1 MLPVSLFESE
11 VVGPLAER
19 LRPHSL
25 EEVIGQDH
33 LLGKDGALRRMLTKG
48 RLASFILWGPPG
60 VGKTTIARLIVQ
72 EAGLEFVQLSAVLSG
87 TADLRRHIDVA
98 RNLRAGAGKQTAMFI
113 DELHRFNRTTQ
124 DALLPHVEDGTIV
137 LIGATTENPS
147 FSLVGALLSRARVF
161 TLERFGAEALERLL
175 QRAEAHEGVPLPL
188 DENARTL
195 LKDMADGDARYLLN
209 LCEELF
215 QLRATPPLSPEQL
228 AEKLQKRAPVYDK
241 GQDNHYNL
249 LSCFHKSLRGS
260 DVQAAL
266 YWAARMMNAGE
277 DANVLFRRL
286 ACAASEDVGMADPQA
301 LVQVMTAWE
310 AFRRVG
316 WPEARL
322 FMGQAI
328 AYVAT
333 APKSNASY
341 RAFNAAL
348 GLAREEGSLDPPMHI
363 LNAPTSLMKELGYH
377 QGYRYDHDH
386 PDAFAGQEFFPDRLA
401 GDPRTTFYEP
411 EERGYEREIRK
422 RLDFWRRRK
431 AARGTT
437 GDAMAQPRSEDS
449 GARS

>member
-1 MLPVSLFESE
+1 MSLFETA

-19 LRPHSL
+19 LRPRSL
-25 EEVIGQDH
+25 DDVIGQDH
-33 LLGKDGALRRMLTKG
+33 LLGRDGALRRMLSHG
-48 RLASFILWGPPG
+48 RIASFILWGPPG

-87 TADLRRHIDVA
+87 TADLRRHIETA
-98 RNLRAGAGKQTAMFI
+98 RALRAGAGRQTAMFI
-113 DELHRFNRTTQ
+113 DELHRFNRATQ
-124 DALLPHVEDGTIV
+124 DALLPHVEDGTVI

-161 TLERFGAEALERLL
+161 TLDKFGTDALERLL
-175 QRAEAHEGVPLPL
+175 QRAEAHEGTPLPL
-188 DENARTL
+188 GPDARAL
-195 LKDMADGDARYLLN
+195 LREMADGDARYLLN

-215 QLRATPPLSPEQL
+215 QLPPEPLLTPEQL
-228 AEKLQKRAPVYDK
+228 GAILQKRAPLYDK

-266 YWAARMMNAGE
+266 YWAARMMTAGE

-322 FMGQAI
+322 FLAQAI
-328 AYVAT
+328 TFVAT
-333 APKSNASY
+333 APKSNAAY
-341 RAFNAAL
+341 KAFDAAL
-348 GLAREEGSLDPPMHI
+348 GLARQEGSLDPPLRI
-363 LNAPTSLMKELGYH
+363 LNAPTRLMKELGCNE
-377 QGYRYDHDH
+377 GYRYDHDF
-386 PDAFAGQEFFPDRLA
+386 PDAFAGQRFLPDALT
-401 GDPRTTFYEP
+401 GDPRADFYQP
-411 EERGYEREIRK
+411 AERGFEREIRK
-422 RLDFWRRRK
+422 RMEFWRKRLAERD
-431 AARGTT
+431 GE
-437 GDAMAQPRSEDS
+437 P
-449 GARS
+449 